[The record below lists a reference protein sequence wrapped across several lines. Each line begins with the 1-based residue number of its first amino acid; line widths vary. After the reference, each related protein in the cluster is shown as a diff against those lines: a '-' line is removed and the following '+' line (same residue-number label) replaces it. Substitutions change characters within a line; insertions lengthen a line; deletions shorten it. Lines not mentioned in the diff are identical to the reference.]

1 MEKAK
6 AHYLNKLQTEWKA
19 KPESQDDSQDAGCIQ
34 ESSVQEDPMRIPT
47 PASGFVKRKVSL
59 WLDMLPWH
67 NAA

>member
-6 AHYLNKLQTEWKA
+6 PHYLNRLQTEWKA
-19 KPESQDDSQDAGCIQ
+19 EPESQDESENPVCIK

-59 WLDMLPWH
+59 WPDVLP
-67 NAA
+67 